1 MWKNSTQQGEVDGL
15 MIFNI
20 QVASEERVLP
30 PLKPG
35 GVALGITSPVPIA
48 SVGRGH
54 LQLNQSDQNLAA
66 YGHG

>member
-1 MWKNSTQQGEVDGL
+1 

-30 PLKPG
+30 ALKPW
-35 GVALGITSPVPIA
+35 GVALGIISPVPIA

-54 LQLNQSDQNLAA
+54 LQLNQSGQNLAA